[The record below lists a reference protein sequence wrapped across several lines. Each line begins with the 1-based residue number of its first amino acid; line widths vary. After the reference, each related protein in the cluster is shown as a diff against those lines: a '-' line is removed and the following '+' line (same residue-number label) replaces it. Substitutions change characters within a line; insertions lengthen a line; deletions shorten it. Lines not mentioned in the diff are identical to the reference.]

1 MYVGKLLNSIK
12 DSSKKVEILPVEEAV
27 SSEI

>member
-1 MYVGKLLNSIK
+1 MYVGKLLKSIK
-12 DSSKKVEILPVEEAV
+12 DPSKKVEILPAEEAV